1 MAANIQ
7 DLLNRIANARYG
19 EQVRSAIHDSIEQCY
34 ADVSNGVTQIEAAV
48 TDATGKGNEAQ
59 RKGDA
64 AAQIASQLE
73 TYAQQA
79 EDYAPRAE
87 AIVKKWNEETNAQVA
102 KAMSDANKGAQAAQ
116 EQAAKAK
123 AIVDSWTGDNGLSV
137 QINTAISNA
146 TTEAGKATDIVT
158 SWTRSGGLSSQITT
172 AIQSATNGAS
182 DAEAA
187 ATYING
193 LTVSSED
200 AGPETTAA
208 ASMRTV
214 DGHADI
220 HFVLKQGKP
229 GINFTIKGSAYATL
243 EDLQA
248 ATSSLNPQEGDQYN
262 VGPGAP
268 TPYDIYRWT
277 GSAWEWQGQIGLS
290 FEDLTN
296 NEIDTLWN
304 ETAISSTTSK
314 YINHT
319 GLLYLIV
326 NKIKAALT
334 TLTNNVASLTSNKV
348 DKKTGYDLVSTSDYN
363 TLKNTVTNKVDK
375 RNGADLVETQTIT
388 NLQNDVSALK
398 VTTFTITLP
407 VSWSNKML
415 TVLDVKFLASGYVY
429 QVSPSSESFA
439 EYAQCQIYADDIT
452 TNGSITFHCDSVP
465 LNSLTVKVVRMVS
478 A

>member
-1 MAANIQ
+1 MPANIQ

-34 ADVSNGVTQIEAAV
+34 TDVTEGKTSAEAA
-48 TDATGKGNEAQ
+48 A
-59 RKGDA
+59 
-64 AAQIASQLE
+64 LL
-73 TYAQQA
+73 AQQKAALA
-79 EDYAPRAE
+79 ES
-87 AIVKKWNEETNAQVA
+87 
-102 KAMSDANKGAQAAQ
+102 KAMAAQ
-116 EQAAKAK
+116 EQSEALEEYMPIVEEYTPDLQTIVDTWNSTTNAQITKSIKDANDGAKAAQTQATSAK

-137 QINTAISNA
+137 QINNVINNAITKISEVNTAASGARNAAQEASNA
-146 TTEAGKATDIVT
+146 ATEAGTQAQ
-158 SWTRSGGLSSQITT
+158 RAET
-172 AIQSATNGAS
+172 AA
-182 DAEAA
+182 D
-187 ATYING
+187 YING
-193 LTVSSED
+193 LTISSED
-200 AGPETTAA
+200 VGPDATAT

-220 HFVLKQGKP
+220 HFVLKQGQP

-290 FEDLTN
+290 FEDLSN

-304 ETAISSTTSK
+304 GTAISSTTSK

-334 TLTNNVASLTSNKV
+334 TLTNNVSSLTSNKV
-348 DKKTGYDLVSTSDYN
+348 DKKTGYDLVSTSDYS
-363 TLKNTVTNKVDK
+363 TLKSSVSSKVDK
-375 RNGADLVETQTIT
+375 RSGYDLVETATIT

-407 VSWSNKML
+407 VSWSNKTL